1 MNSTIQS
8 LIVGV
13 ILLIVV
19 FYVIH
24 KIFKM
29 VRNRKSPTSAC
40 CGCNKPCKVEKI
52 DKKRQKKNKLEY
64 WKIEKYNIPLH
75 SQSLKRIRVPWPSGQ
90 APVCKTVYSSSNLLG
105 TSIFRRG
112 GYRKIP
118 TLSPFNR
125 VSKIY
130 DPLSI
135 FRILPEIVKSADRS
149 LFSAFLQTDLRPN
162 ETNNSS

>member
-90 APVCKTVYSSSNLLG
+90 APVCKTVYGSSILPGTSKKLTASELFYFLINPKNAKRIVSYLHIPLVYTIFLLG
-105 TSIFRRG
+105 IIVLSAQSSRG
-112 GYRKIP
+112 QVV
-118 TLSPFNR
+118 LDN
-125 VSKIY
+125 
-130 DPLSI
+130 
-135 FRILPEIVKSADRS
+135 
-149 LFSAFLQTDLRPN
+149 
-162 ETNNSS
+162 

>member
-29 VRNRKSPTSAC
+29 VRNRKEPTSAC

-52 DKKRQKKNKLEY
+52 DKKR
-64 WKIEKYNIPLH
+64 
-75 SQSLKRIRVPWPSGQ
+75 
-90 APVCKTVYSSSNLLG
+90 
-105 TSIFRRG
+105 
-112 GYRKIP
+112 
-118 TLSPFNR
+118 
-125 VSKIY
+125 
-130 DPLSI
+130 
-135 FRILPEIVKSADRS
+135 
-149 LFSAFLQTDLRPN
+149 
-162 ETNNSS
+162 

>member
-52 DKKRQKKNKLEY
+52 DKKSIEKNKLEY
-64 WKIEKYNIPLH
+64 WKIKKYNIPLH
-75 SQSLKRIRVPWPSGQ
+75 SQSLKRIRVPWPSG
-90 APVCKTVYSSSNLLG
+90 
-105 TSIFRRG
+105 
-112 GYRKIP
+112 
-118 TLSPFNR
+118 
-125 VSKIY
+125 
-130 DPLSI
+130 
-135 FRILPEIVKSADRS
+135 
-149 LFSAFLQTDLRPN
+149 
-162 ETNNSS
+162 